1 MSQRQ
6 RENFYRQSI
15 LTVHHSRKALVSLIN
30 LHLSHK
36 QVSFEDFLNHNQHK
50 IYHFYKESQ
59 KCCQCKNQPVGKKL
73 LLQSQL
79 EDLFEIHGR
88 KLAGHLPTST
98 HEFCCSK
105 AKSGIKTDS
114 LSATLARFL
123 LFNFCV
129 DVFWYSCLTLSNLKF
144 DDFIDKN
151 KHTLFHKLANNITC
165 CQCQQD
171 SVISE
176 KPNPLFQF
184 PCPQGS
190 VISEKPN
197 LLFQFQWNILFT
209 FNPNVTCSGIQGQ
222 QYCICKQQA
231 VKGIE
236 QTVRQDKT
244 LERTILEC
252 ALSYMERR

>member
-59 KCCQCKNQPVGKKL
+59 KCCHCKNQPVGKKL

-114 LSATLARFL
+114 LSVTLARFL

-184 PCPQGS
+184 
-190 VISEKPN
+190 
-197 LLFQFQWNILFT
+197 QWNILFT
-209 FNPNVTCSGIQGQ
+209 FNPDVKCSDIQGQ
-222 QYCICKQQA
+222 RYCICKQQA

-236 QTVRQDKT
+236 QTIRQDKT

-252 ALSYMERR
+252 ACPIWKGVEKIVELRNATYDYF